1 MRLND
6 ILSICSKVAAE
17 YDDENLLVNPSIMFS
32 LSKMRYSNLHFVKP
46 IFSAAESVVLV
57 IELALRKPR
66 QLRSK

>member
-1 MRLND
+1 MHVND
-6 ILSICSKVAAE
+6 ITITCLNSRPYRDK
-17 YDDENLLVNPSIMFS
+17 DEVRIMS
-32 LSKMRYSNLHFVKP
+32 STSMLMRYSNLHFVKP